1 MTGLFHV
8 HSGLRYLILLLA
20 VANIVVLAMG
30 MAQKQPF
37 GKLHRILGASF
48 AGCLHL
54 QVILG
59 VVLVAMGTYYPK
71 LIGHFAMMIL
81 AAVVAQV
88 TMSMNRRKPTPGLQ
102 LPLIGVSV
110 ALVLIVGGIMAISR
124 GVLQSTAF
132 GIGG

>member
-1 MTGLFHV
+1 MTGLFHA

-20 VANIVVLAMG
+20 VANIAVLAMG
-30 MAQKQPF
+30 LAQKQQF
-37 GKLHRILGASF
+37 GKLHRILGAAF

-59 VVLVAMGTYYPK
+59 VGLVALGTYYPK
-71 LIGHFAMMIL
+71 LIGHFAMMLL
-81 AAVVAQV
+81 AAVLAQV
-88 TMSMNRRKPTPGLQ
+88 TMSVNRRKPTPGFQ
-102 LPLIGVSV
+102 LPLIGVGG
-110 ALVLIVGGIMAISR
+110 ALLLIIGGIMAISR

>member
-1 MTGLFHV
+1 MTGLLHA

-20 VANIVVLAMG
+20 VVNLIALGIGLV
-30 MAQKQPF
+30 QKKPF

-48 AGCLHL
+48 AGSLHL

-59 VVLVAMGTYYPK
+59 VVLVMTGVYYPK

-81 AAVVAQV
+81 AAVLAQV
-88 TMSMNRRKPTPGLQ
+88 TMSVNRRKPTPGFQ
-102 LPLIGVSV
+102 LPLIGVGG
-110 ALVLIVGGIMAISR
+110 ALLLIVGGIMAISR